1 MEIYVFI
8 GILQLY
14 PYTFTPLGYMSCEG
28 QTLSI
33 SQYQTLYALIGS
45 TYGGDGRTTF
55 ALPNLKGAE
64 PLPQMKYYIA
74 KTVSGEFSAIVERVI
89 ESLKAEGFGVLT
101 DIDVKATMKKK
112 LDIDFRDYR
121 ILGACNPP
129 LAHQALT
136 ADDKIGTMLPCNVIV
151 QDLGGGKI
159 EVAAINPAVSME
171 HVGNPT
177 LNTLAETVTSKLKRV
192 IATI

>member
-1 MEIYVFI
+1 MNLESQPRPIFVE
-8 GILQLY
+8 GVQL
-14 PYTFTPLGYMSCEG
+14 E
-28 QTLSI
+28 
-33 SQYQTLYALIGS
+33 
-45 TYGGDGRTTF
+45 
-55 ALPNLKGAE
+55 
-64 PLPQMKYYIA
+64 YYIA
-74 KTVSGEFSAIVERVI
+74 KTASGDFSAIVERVVD
-89 ESLKAEGFGVLT
+89 SLKAEGFGVLT

-159 EVAAINPAVSME
+159 EVAAINPAISME

-177 LNTLAETVTSKLKRV
+177 LSTIAETVTGKLRCV
-192 IATI
+192 IAAI